1 MLRFLTSRL
10 ISMVL
15 TIWAISFV
23 AFAIIQLPPGD
34 YLTAY
39 IARLAA
45 EGDRLSPAE
54 MEALRQHYGL
64 GDPFLIQY
72 WKWISGIFARGDFG
86 QSFEWKRP
94 VTELIWG
101 RLGNSILLEGL
112 AVLVMWLIAL
122 PIGVYAAVRKYSL
135 GDYLATVFGFLG
147 LAVPNF
153 LFALVLM
160 YLAYVWFGTTLGG
173 LFSPAFERAHWS
185 LPRLWDFL
193 THAWAPI
200 IVLATAGTAQLIRIM
215 RANLLDELKKPYVTT
230 ARAKGL
236 PEWKVIVKYP
246 VRVALNPLVST
257 IGWLLPTLVSSSVIV
272 SVVMNLPT
280 AGPLLLRSLT
290 SQDMYL
296 AGTLIMLLG
305 VLTVIGTLISDLIL
319 AWIDPRIR
327 HGGGR

>member
-1 MLRFLTSRL
+1 MLRFLAGRL
-10 ISMVL
+10 ISMVF
-15 TIWAISFV
+15 TIWAISFI

-39 IARLAA
+39 LAT
-45 EGDRLSPAE
+45 LSASGERVDPQVIDN
-54 MEALRQHYGL
+54 LRAQYGL
-64 GDPFLIQY
+64 GQPFIVQY
-72 WKWISGIFARGDFG
+72 WKWISGILTEWDFG

-112 AVLVMWLIAL
+112 AVLAMWTIAL

-147 LAVPNF
+147 LAIPNF
-153 LFALVLM
+153 LFALMLM
-160 YLAYVWFGTTLGG
+160 YLSYAWFGATLGG
-173 LFSPAFERAHWS
+173 LFSAEFEAARWS
-185 LPRLWDFL
+185 LPRIWDFL
-193 THAWAPI
+193 GHAWAPI
-200 IVLATAGTAQLIRIM
+200 LVLSTAGTAHLIRIM

-230 ARAKGL
+230 ARSKGL
-236 PEWKVIVKYP
+236 PEWKVILKYP

-296 AGTLIMLLG
+296 AGAIIMLLG
-305 VLTVIGTLISDLIL
+305 ILTVLGTLVSDLIL

-327 HGGGR
+327 FGGQ

>member
-1 MLRFLTSRL
+1 MLGFIISRL

-15 TIWAISFV
+15 TIWAISIV

-34 YLTAY
+34 YLTTYVATLS
-39 IARLAA
+39 AS
-45 EGDRLSPAE
+45 GDRVDPRVI
-54 MEALRQHYGL
+54 EALREQYGL
-64 GDPFLIQY
+64 GQPFIVQY
-72 WKWISGIFARGDFG
+72 WKWVSGIVTAGDFG
-86 QSFEWKRP
+86 QSFEWGRP

-112 AVLVMWLIAL
+112 AVIVMWFVAL
-122 PIGVYAAVRKYSL
+122 PIGIYAAVRKYSL
-135 GDYLATVFGFLG
+135 GDYLATIFGFLG
-147 LAVPNF
+147 LAIPNF

-160 YLAYVWFGTTLGG
+160 YLGYAWFGVVMGG
-173 LFSPAFERAHWS
+173 LFSPQFEGAHWS
-185 LPRLWDFL
+185 FARVLDFL
-193 THAWAPI
+193 SNAWAPVL
-200 IVLATAGTAQLIRIM
+200 VLATAGTAQLIRVM
-215 RANLLDELKKPYVTT
+215 RANLLDELRKPYVTT

-236 PEWKVIVKYP
+236 PEWRVILKYP

-280 AGPLLLRSLT
+280 AGPMLLRSLT
-290 SQDMYL
+290 TQDMYL
-296 AGTLIMLLG
+296 AGTLILLLG

-327 HGGGR
+327 YGGE

>member
-1 MLRFLTSRL
+1 MLRFLAGRL

-39 IARLAA
+39 MATVSAA
-45 EGDRLSPAE
+45 GERVNPAE
-54 MEALRQHYGL
+54 LEAMRRQYGL
-64 GDPFLIQY
+64 GDPFLVQY
-72 WKWISGIFARGDFG
+72 WKWITGIFTNGDFG
-86 QSFEWKRP
+86 RSFEWKRP

-112 AVLVMWLIAL
+112 AVLVMWLVAL

-160 YLAYVWFGTTLGG
+160 YLSYVWFGNTLGG
-173 LFSPAFERAHWS
+173 LFSREFETAHWS

-193 THAWAPI
+193 THAWAPV

-230 ARAKGL
+230 ARSKGL

-296 AGTLIMLLG
+296 AGAIIMLLG
-305 VLTVIGTLISDLIL
+305 VLTVVGTLVSDLIL
-319 AWIDPRIR
+319 AWLDPRIR
-327 HGGGR
+327 YGGGQ